1 MAQALILD
9 AEALNALAWASR
21 RTVLADRARAIL
33 TVAYEERAMVR
44 VPAPVLAEVCRGRP
58 EDAAVERVLNGKGI
72 GVLELTGAMARRA
85 GALLER
91 AKLGS
96 DQAVDAF
103 VVATAMA
110 FASAVIATNDPE
122 DLARLASGARQIR
135 IFPI

>member
-1 MAQALILD
+1 LAQALILD

-21 RTVLADRARAIL
+21 RSVLGERARAIL
-33 TVAYEERAMVR
+33 TVAYEERALVR

-72 GVLELTGAMARRA
+72 SVVELTEGMARRA

-96 DQAVDAF
+96 AQAVDAF

-110 FASAVIATNDPE
+110 FASAVIATHDPE
-122 DLARLASGARQIR
+122 HLARLASGARQIR
-135 IFPI
+135 IFAI

>member
-1 MAQALILD
+1 LAQALILN

-21 RTVLADRARAIL
+21 RSVLAERARAVL
-33 TVAYEERAMVR
+33 TVAFEERALVR

-58 EDAAVERVLNGKGI
+58 EDAAVERVLNGRGI
-72 GVLELTGAMARRA
+72 SVIELTEAMARRA
-85 GALLER
+85 GALLDR

-96 DQAVDAF
+96 AHAVDAF

-110 FASAVIATNDPE
+110 FASAVIATHDPE
-122 DLARLASGARQIR
+122 DLARLASGVRQIR